1 MFQPNFLN
9 VRRRDHPRPTP
20 AKNAGFLSD
29 EFWKILASTQAE
41 RVQKCPA
48 LFLDKFVPKRDIS
61 WIKCRI
67 PLVEWNGAY
76 QKWRIPDRECLIS
89 GMECD
94 GANM

>member
-1 MFQPNFLN
+1 M
-9 VRRRDHPRPTP
+9 
-20 AKNAGFLSD
+20 
-29 EFWKILASTQAE
+29 
-41 RVQKCPA
+41 
-48 LFLDKFVPKRDIS
+48 
-61 WIKCRI
+61 KCRI